1 MKLIETKEPKI
12 FIISGPGGAGKTTL
26 VKRLFRKKIIK
37 ENFLKTISFTTRKKR
52 LQEKNKKDYF
62 FVSKEEFLKLKKKNF
77 FLETQRVVDDYYGTP
92 GYFYQRAKKEKKNLI
107 LCIDVKGAMYL
118 KKRFKLGKIITIFVW
133 APLKELYER
142 LKKRKE
148 KEEVIKKRI
157 ALTKKELQFLKKYDY
172 VIINQNIEI
181 TLKVLES
188 ILIAENFRI
197 K

>member
-1 MKLIETKEPKI
+1 M
-12 FIISGPGGAGKTTL
+12 FIISGPGGVGKTTL

-52 LQEKNKKDYF
+52 PQEKNGKDYF
-62 FVSKEEFLKLKKKNF
+62 FINKEKFLKSKKKNF
-77 FLETQRVVDDYYGTP
+77 FLETQKVVDDYYGTP
-92 GYFYQRAKKEKKNLI
+92 RYFYGQAKKEKKNLI

-118 KKRFKLGKIITIFVW
+118 KKRYKPDKIITIFVW

-148 KEEVIKKRI
+148 NKEVIKKRI
-157 ALTKKELQFLKKYDY
+157 ALTKKELQFLEKYDY
-172 VIINQNIEI
+172 VIVNQNIEI
-181 TLKVLES
+181 ALKILES